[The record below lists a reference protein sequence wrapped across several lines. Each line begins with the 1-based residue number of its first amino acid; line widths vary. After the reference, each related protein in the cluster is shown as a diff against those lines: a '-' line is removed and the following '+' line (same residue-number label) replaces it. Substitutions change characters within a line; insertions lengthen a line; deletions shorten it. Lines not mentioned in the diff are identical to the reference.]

1 MRVHDSATAPRR
13 VAAPDG
19 TLLAA
24 LGVLA
29 FSFTF
34 PATAWG
40 LEGFG
45 PWSVA
50 AVRCGLAATIA
61 AGCLAAGRVPV
72 PARAHWPGI
81 AAVAG
86 GVVIAFPFLSTLA
99 LQASSTSHSAVI
111 IGLLPLTTAVVSALR
126 TGVRPSP
133 VFWAAAA
140 CGAAAVVAFAVVN
153 SGGALGVA
161 DLYLA
166 AALVAAAVGYA
177 EGGRLAASLP
187 GWQVIAW
194 ALVAAA
200 PISVP
205 LSVLALAVEPVDAG
219 PRALAG
225 MAVLGVVSQFGAFVA
240 WYRGM
245 GAIGVARASQLQ
257 LAQPLLTLLWAVL
270 LVGEEPT
277 WAALLAAVAV
287 LICIAVTQ
295 RARA

>member
-1 MRVHDSATAPRR
+1 MRVHDSATAPAW
-13 VAAPDG
+13 VAASNG

-34 PATAWG
+34 PATSWG

-50 AVRCGLAATIA
+50 AVRCGLAAVIA
-61 AGCLAAGRVPV
+61 GACLAVGRVPV

-86 GVVIAFPFLSTLA
+86 GVVIGFPFLSTLA
-99 LQASSTSHSAVI
+99 VQASSTSHSAVI
-111 IGLLPLTTAVVSALR
+111 VGLLPLTTAMVSALR
-126 TGVRPSP
+126 TGARPSH

-140 CGAAAVVAFAVVN
+140 CGAASVVAFAVVS
-153 SGGALGVA
+153 SGGAPGAA

-166 AALVAAAVGYA
+166 AALVAAAIGYA
-177 EGGRLAASLP
+177 EGGRLAASIP

-194 ALVAAA
+194 GLVAAA
-200 PISVP
+200 PLSIP
-205 LSVLALAVEPVDAG
+205 LSVLALAAEPVDAG